1 MCFGKWGGG
10 GEGEGEKGARV
21 SRPSPLLSSYPF
33 KEMLV
38 LLCRRRRIFPRE
50 EGERTKK
57 RKEKTR
63 QVRISFLM
71 LFLPSPGAELPKM
84 CKEKKTKEIFVSP
97 LFFLFCSPLCGKPF
111 MGQRKTRESCLL
123 LPRLIFSSFPW
134 CHHSSTFYVHHVQ
147 GGERRRES
155 LLLRSWLPMIING
168 YVIGDV
174 TAFSFP

>member
-1 MCFGKWGGG
+1 MVWEMEGNEKRKKYRKIGGKGGRRMG
-10 GEGEGEKGARV
+10 KNSSLPLFLAKCALANEEGEGEGEEGEKGARV

-50 EGERTKK
+50 EGGRTKK

-71 LFLPSPGAELPKM
+71 LLLPSPGAELPKM

-123 LPRLIFSSFPW
+123 LPRLIFSFFP
-134 CHHSSTFYVHHVQ
+134 
-147 GGERRRES
+147 
-155 LLLRSWLPMIING
+155 
-168 YVIGDV
+168 
-174 TAFSFP
+174 